1 MEGSRAMTKPEKTAD
16 VEGVG
21 LPDWLGAR
29 IRELEAKHGGLR
41 AAARALDCDAA
52 YLLRLRD
59 GEKRNPSAAMLR
71 KLGLKKVVTYV
82 LAK

>member
-1 MEGSRAMTKPEKTAD
+1 MTEERSDEGIGLGD
-16 VEGVG
+16 LLGV
-21 LPDWLGAR
+21 R
-29 IRELEAKHGGLR
+29 IRELETQHGGLR
-41 AAARALDCDAA
+41 AAARVLNCDAA

-82 LAK
+82 RAKR

>member
-1 MEGSRAMTKPEKTAD
+1 MKLETIKSDRKEIY

-21 LPDWLGAR
+21 LPDLLGAR

-41 AAARALDCDAA
+41 AAGMALNCDAA

-59 GEKRNPSAAMLR
+59 GEKRNPSADMLR

-82 LAK
+82 RN